1 MKILLGSKNPSK
13 ANAIKLAMQSIG
25 YNDIKI
31 TPIDV
36 PSQVSSKPI
45 NEETLIGAQN
55 RNKNLYKYCQENNI
69 DFDLLISIE
78 GGYEQVNN
86 TYFIVT
92 YVSIIDNKN
101 NEFIGKSQGLQ
112 ISKAMFDWVSDG
124 KSLNK
129 IIDSII
135 ENSEN
140 KKANGISGYLTN
152 GFYKRDIIDSSA
164 IVSALQSYINHN
176 QSFQQLE
183 RRLTK

>member
-69 DFDLLISIE
+69 DFDWLISIE
-78 GGYEQVNN
+78 GGYEKVNN

-129 IIDSII
+129 VIESII

-140 KKANGISGYLTN
+140 KKVNGISGYLTN
-152 GFYKRDIIDSSA
+152 GFYKRDIFDSSA